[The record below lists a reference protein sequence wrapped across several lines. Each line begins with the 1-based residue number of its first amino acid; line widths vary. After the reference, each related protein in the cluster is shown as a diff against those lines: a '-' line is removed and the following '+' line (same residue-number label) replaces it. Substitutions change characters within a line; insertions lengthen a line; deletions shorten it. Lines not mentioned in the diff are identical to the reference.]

1 MRVLI
6 VDAAH
11 AMDVSIEK
19 EVLGPEIEVEVLA
32 AQDPA
37 AVSDDSW
44 GRADAV
50 LSWLMPIRAPEV
62 AKLKRCRQIVKYGV
76 GYDIFDLE
84 AAGRAGI
91 AACNVPDYGTGEVA
105 DHAMAMMLGL
115 RRGLHTFAELLA
127 ADPVAG
133 WRWSAGPL
141 MKRLATDRLGIVG
154 LGRIGRAVAR
164 RALGFGMDVVWHDPY
179 VEPAADIPGGRLADL
194 RELLATSDIVTLH
207 CPLTDET
214 RNLIDAAA
222 LAAIKPGAILVNT
235 ARGAVVDLDAVHEA
249 LRAGRLGGAAIDVF
263 PGEPPDPDSP
273 LVAAFRLQPSWAAG
287 RILLSPHAAFYSP
300 QSWREMREKAAA
312 TARDFLTK
320 GWLRNCVN
328 SRYLDRPGGDVGLA
342 GPAGTRLDR

>member
-19 EVLGPEIEVEVLA
+19 ATLGPEFDVEVLA
-32 AQDPA
+32 TQDPA
-37 AVSDDSW
+37 AVPDESW
-44 GRADAV
+44 ARADAV
-50 LSWLMPIRAPEV
+50 LSWLMPIREAQIE
-62 AKLKRCRQIVKYGV
+62 KLKRCRLIAKYGV
-76 GYDIFDLE
+76 GYDIIDIE
-84 AAGRAGI
+84 AAGKAGI
-91 AACNVPDYGTGEVA
+91 VACNVPDYGTGEVA

-115 RRGLHTFAELLA
+115 RRGLHTFGELLA
-127 ADPVAG
+127 TDPVAG
-133 WRWSAGPL
+133 WRWNAGPL
-141 MKRLATDRLGIVG
+141 MKRVATDRLGIVG
-154 LGRIGRAVAR
+154 VGRIGSAVAR
-164 RALGFGMDVVWHDPY
+164 RAEGFGMEIVWYDPH
-179 VEPAADIPGGRLADL
+179 VDADAKPPGRRLDSLA
-194 RELLATSDIVTLH
+194 ELLATSDIVTLH

-214 RNLIDAAA
+214 RSMVNAAA
-222 LAAIKPGAILVNT
+222 LQDIKPGAILVNT
-235 ARGAVVDLDAVHEA
+235 ARGAICDLDAVHDA

-328 SRYLDRPGGDVGLA
+328 KSFLAESGLR
-342 GPAGTRLDR
+342 GQQEHV

>member
-11 AMDVSIEK
+11 AMDVGIER
-19 EVLGPEIEVEVLA
+19 ETLGPGFEVEVVSTR
-32 AQDPA
+32 DPA
-37 AVSDDSW
+37 AVPDAVWS
-44 GRADAV
+44 RADAV

-62 AKLKRCRQIVKYGV
+62 AKLARCRVLVKYGV
-76 GYDIFDLE
+76 GTDLFDLE

-105 DHAMAMMLGL
+105 DHAMAMILGL
-115 RRGLHTFAELLA
+115 RRGLHSFADMLA

-133 WRWSAGPL
+133 WRWNAGPL
-141 MKRLATDRLGIVG
+141 MKRLATDWLGIVG
-154 LGRIGRAVAR
+154 IGRIGSAVAR
-164 RALGFGMDVVWHDPY
+164 RAEAFGMDVVWYDPHVDPASRPPGRR
-179 VEPAADIPGGRLADL
+179 VESLA
-194 RELLATSDIVTLH
+194 ELLASADVVSLH

-214 RNLIDAAA
+214 RGLIDAAA
-222 LAAIKPGAILVNT
+222 LAGIRPGAILVNT
-235 ARGAVVDLDAVHEA
+235 ARGAVCDLQAVHDA

-263 PGEPPDPDSP
+263 PEEPPDPDSP

-287 RILLSPHAAFYSP
+287 RILMSPHAAFYSP

-328 SRYLDRPGGDVGLA
+328 SAFLPESGLR
-342 GPAGTRLDR
+342 GHGERD

>member
-11 AMDVSIEK
+11 AMDVGLEK
-19 EVLGPEIEVEVLA
+19 EVLGAEFDVEVLSTR
-32 AQDPA
+32 DPV
-37 AVSDDSW
+37 AVPDAVWS
-44 GRADAV
+44 RADAV
-50 LSWLMPIRAPEV
+50 LSWLMPIRAPEI
-62 AKLKRCRQIVKYGV
+62 AKLARCRVIVKYGV
-76 GYDIFDLE
+76 GTDLFDLE

-115 RRGLHTFAELLA
+115 RRGLHSFADLLA
-127 ADPVAG
+127 TDPVAG
-133 WRWSAGPL
+133 WRWNAGPL

-154 LGRIGRAVAR
+154 IGRIGSAVAR
-164 RALGFGMDVVWHDPY
+164 RAEAFGMEVAWYDPY
-179 VEPAADIPGGRLADL
+179 VESASGSPGRRVGSLA
-194 RELLATSDIVTLH
+194 ELLASADIVTLH
-207 CPLTDET
+207 CPLTEET
-214 RNLIDAAA
+214 RGLIGAEA
-222 LAAIKPGAILVNT
+222 LAAIRPGAILVNT
-235 ARGAVVDLDAVHEA
+235 ARGAVCDLQAVHDA

-263 PGEPPDPDSP
+263 PEEPPDPDSP

-312 TARDFLTK
+312 TARDALTK

-328 SRYLDRPGGDVGLA
+328 RALLPESGLR
-342 GPAGTRLDR
+342 GPQERV